1 MRKVLVGKLG
11 SLASELEPP
20 APTKRPALLAR
31 VCGPLAIANRTSGPH
46 HRPPRSRHGAA
57 PSTTT
62 LAPAGRTIDH
72 HARTTGPLHRPPRS
86 RHGAAPSTTTLAP
99 RGRTIDH
106 HARTSGPQH
115 RPPRSHQRAAAS
127 TTTLASR
134 SHHRP
139 PHPER
144 RNPDRGNQHHP
155 EHGNPERGNR
165 SRLGRSWK
173 RAAATARCVE
183 TREARGCPRA
193 WKPRV
198 SKVGRQADRASCAIL

>member
-46 HRPPRSRHGAA
+46 
-57 PSTTT
+57 
-62 LAPAGRTIDH
+62 
-72 HARTTGPLHRPPRS
+72 HRPPRS